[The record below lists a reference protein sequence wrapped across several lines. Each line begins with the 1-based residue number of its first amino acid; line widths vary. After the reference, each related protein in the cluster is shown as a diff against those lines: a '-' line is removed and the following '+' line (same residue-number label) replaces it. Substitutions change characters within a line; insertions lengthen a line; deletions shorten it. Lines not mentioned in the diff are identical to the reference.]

1 MQSETFATAK
11 NPIPEPNTIVS
22 EKLSDA
28 ASQVKSKASGLGRL
42 AADKLDGTREGAAEG
57 LESAGTSLHAKADS
71 LPGGPK
77 VTRAAHAA
85 ADSLNSTAQ
94 YIREHDM
101 ASMMADVKRLVK
113 DNPGPALLGAAIL
126 GFVLARTLSRD

>member
-11 NPIPEPNTIVS
+11 SATPDPNSGVS
-22 EKLSDA
+22 DKLFDA
-28 ASQVKSKASGLGRL
+28 ASQVKSKASDLGRL
-42 AADKLDGTREGAAEG
+42 AADKIDGNRDGAADG

-94 YIREHDM
+94 YIREHDV

-113 DNPGPALLGAAIL
+113 NNPGPALLGAAIL

>member
-1 MQSETFATAK
+1 MQAETFATAK
-11 NPIPEPNTIVS
+11 NATSDTKSGVNK
-22 EKLSDA
+22 KLVDA
-28 ASQVKSKASGLGRL
+28 ASQVKTKASDLGRL
-42 AADKLDGTREGAAEG
+42 AADKIDGTRDGAADG

-85 ADSLNSTAQ
+85 ANTLNQTAE
-94 YIREHDM
+94 YIREHDV
-101 ASMMADVKRLVK
+101 ASMMADVKRVVK
-113 DNPGPALLGAAIL
+113 DNPGPALLGAVIL